1 MLAAGKRE
9 SGSWL
14 EVLRL
19 LLKYA
24 VTRPLLLATAA
35 VLAVLLGL
43 GSVIAMPTMNAEP
56 MNLAL
61 EYLPSLREQV
71 ESGMYDSAPEDLRES
86 TTEELAAL
94 ERMSSAADES
104 ETIRAYERY
113 LELLQGDYDAGYING
128 GQRWGAHEQA
138 ELSFY
143 QALSSIDKP
152 EVYAST
158 TDEPA
163 LYRLSSA
170 LASVPGVAWALP
182 AVVSAAE
189 IAGLRRRGRAL
200 VQAPGGVRLL
210 WAELLSAWLAAV
222 LAGVLSWLPTLLVS
236 GARAGFGDPRY
247 PVVFVWAGQVVQT
260 TVLETVTRTFALQA
274 VGALLV
280 VAVCELVGRC
290 LPSFRLA
297 SFVAG
302 VSLLL
307 ASTTAT
313 GLAAT
318 PAKAS
323 ASPFALAP
331 FPYLIVSE
339 IARYPESVFF
349 SESIVVAGTS
359 FEKGMWVL
367 TLWSAAVVVALAVVI
382 RRRTSVCL

>member
-1 MLAAGKRE
+1 MLAAGKHE

-19 LLKYA
+19 FLKYA

-143 QALSSIDKP
+143 QALSSIDKS

-182 AVVSAAE
+182 AAVSAAE

-260 TVLETVTRTFALQA
+260 TVLETVARTFAFQA

-280 VAVCELVGRC
+280 VAVCEFVGRC
-290 LPSFRLA
+290 LPSLRLA

-323 ASPFALAP
+323 ASPFSLTP

-349 SESIVVAGTS
+349 SESIVVAGTTI
-359 FEKGMWVL
+359 EKGMWVL
-367 TLWSAAVVVALAVVI
+367 TLWSVAVVVALVVVI